1 MKERKRERAEGEGG
15 GREWTERAAGLG
27 MNEGMGRAE
36 GGGVHEERKEAR
48 KGTTVDEATSA
59 RTEKKRSARGG
70 RDAAAAA
77 GAGAAAAAAA
87 TAAAAEYTTRPSRVL
102 GGSVCRVAWPIVCKG
117 SRSSSKEPAEEEE
130 EGSEAN

>member
-1 MKERKRERAEGEGG
+1 MY
-15 GREWTERAAGLG
+15 
-27 MNEGMGRAE
+27 
-36 GGGVHEERKEAR
+36 EERKEAR

-59 RTEKKRSARGG
+59 RTEKKRRAREGEK
-70 RDAAAAA
+70 RD
-77 GAGAAAAAAA
+77 AAAAAAA

>member
-1 MKERKRERAEGEGG
+1 
-15 GREWTERAAGLG
+15 
-27 MNEGMGRAE
+27 MNEGTGRW
-36 GGGVHEERKEAR
+36 RPAR
-48 KGTTVDEATSA
+48 EKKGTTVDGATSA

-70 RDAAAAA
+70 D
-77 GAGAAAAAAA
+77 AAAAAAA
-87 TAAAAEYTTRPSRVL
+87 TAATAAAAKYTTRPSRIL

>member
-1 MKERKRERAEGEGG
+1 MKERERERAGGGGELNGEGSGVRNEWRNGKG
-15 GREWTERAAGLG
+15 GRWRRCTRK
-27 MNEGMGRAE
+27 
-36 GGGVHEERKEAR
+36 RKEAR

-59 RTEKKRSARGG
+59 RTEKKRSTSGAGERGRGG
-70 RDAAAAA
+70 AAATAAA
-77 GAGAAAAAAA
+77 GAS
-87 TAAAAEYTTRPSRVL
+87 AAAAEYTTRPSRVL

>member
-1 MKERKRERAEGEGG
+1 MY
-15 GREWTERAAGLG
+15 
-27 MNEGMGRAE
+27 
-36 GGGVHEERKEAR
+36 EERKEAR

-59 RTEKKRSARGG
+59 RTEKKRRAREGEEW
-70 RDAAAAA
+70 DAA
-77 GAGAAAAAAA
+77 AAAAAAA